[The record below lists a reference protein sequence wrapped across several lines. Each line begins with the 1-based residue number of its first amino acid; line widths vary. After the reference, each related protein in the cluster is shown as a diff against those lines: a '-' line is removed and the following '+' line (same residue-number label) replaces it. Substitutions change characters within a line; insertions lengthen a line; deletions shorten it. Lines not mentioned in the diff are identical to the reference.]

1 MLLCTISSAHLDQKR
16 RGAYGEEYVE
26 ESYLDC
32 RTVVEVLLGL
42 DLDDEYL
49 GYGSYDVVGDCSFL
63 ALDRVFRVV

>member
-32 RTVVEVLLGL
+32 KTVVGVLLGL
-42 DLDDEYL
+42 DLGGGYL
-49 GYGSYDVVGDCSFL
+49 DYGSCDVVGGCSFL
-63 ALDRVFRVV
+63 VQDRAYRGV